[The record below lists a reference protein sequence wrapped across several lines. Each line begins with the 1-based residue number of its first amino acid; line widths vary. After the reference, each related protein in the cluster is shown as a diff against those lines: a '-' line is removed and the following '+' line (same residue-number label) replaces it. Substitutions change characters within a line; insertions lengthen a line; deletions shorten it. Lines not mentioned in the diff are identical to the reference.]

1 MSLRSRKWA
10 CPKPC
15 PPPCPVMPAV
25 PDQGGIMPVLWQPSV
40 QTQLA
45 HTELDVVS
53 RYTLNVITTQ
63 WIQKGVLFRFQMWQ
77 GCDVWGSEDEAQAA
91 QTYAAAQA
99 ANTLAEFDLIV
110 VQDIP
115 PATVLVVSITDT
127 ATSMFAYTGRAVYAT
142 GGGSVNAGYFGP
154 NKSCVCFAF
163 APTASGAWTP
173 AAGRPQFAI
182 GFNRPDETLTGV
194 ECFAPEMNPPA
205 SSLAPN
211 FPDQFS
217 GIENPWTFVYRV
229 VFPYVIPGSALPS
242 TVVDPPACLGVTG
255 LKFNGAAVTVAVGS
269 WSNLRDLIAQPWTIA
284 MDAYYSKSDWFPYAY
299 DADPLQLEQG
309 PNVGPF
315 ALGAGP
321 GQLAVVYFQ
330 PRYKDINT
338 LTTPYAGPNAG
349 LDYGKAQLALLV
361 TSPLAAGQT
370 IYFTNEDYNA
380 AAGGFG
386 PRGALL
392 GSATFQTAQPSFT
405 WQVGINK
412 VPAGTVVFIDN
423 IGHNTSPITIVDAHD
438 STRDVGTITTN
449 TIAGQAVVG
458 LTALSVWFTFGI
470 GAARP
475 LTSELFVAAALS
487 DQYSGDIPPLMPM
500 LSMQRTRLVG
510 KNVYGDGKAILDS
523 RAQPYVVNNLGVF
536 GTVQA
541 PMVNAATPTSLPDG
555 ALATA
560 PAMPVFL
567 GMADFAW

>member
-1 MSLRSRKWA
+1 M
-10 CPKPC
+10 
-15 PPPCPVMPAV
+15 PVV

-40 QTQLA
+40 QTSLA
-45 HTELDVVS
+45 NTDVDVVS
-53 RYTLNVITTQ
+53 QYTLNVITTQ

-77 GCDVWGSEDEAQAA
+77 GCDVWNEETAAETYLDAQSSH
-91 QTYAAAQA
+91 
-99 ANTLAEFDLIV
+99 TLAEFDLIV
-110 VQDIP
+110 AQDIP
-115 PATVLVVSITDT
+115 PATVLVVSITDIG
-127 ATSMFAYTGRAVYAT
+127 TSMFAYTGRAVYAT
-142 GGGSVNAGYFGP
+142 GGGSVNSGYFGP

-182 GFNRPDETLTGV
+182 GFNRPANELTGP
-194 ECFAPEMNPPA
+194 CGRDALRPA
-205 SSLAPN
+205 SDTAPN

-229 VFPYVIPGSALPS
+229 VYPYVIPGSAIPES
-242 TVVDPPACLGVTG
+242 VIDPPVCLAVKGIKFDGAVVTI
-255 LKFNGAAVTVAVGS
+255 AIGS

-299 DADPLQLEQG
+299 NEDPLLLDQG

-361 TSPLAAGQT
+361 TSPLYAGQT

-386 PRGALL
+386 PRSALL
-392 GSATFQTAQPSFT
+392 GPATFQTAQPSFT
-405 WQVGINK
+405 WQVGITDI
-412 VPAGTVVFIDN
+412 PAGTVVFIDN
-423 IGHNTSPITIVDAHD
+423 IGHDSNAITIVDAHD
-438 STRDVGTITTN
+438 SSRDVGTIPTN

-458 LTALSVWFTFGI
+458 LIALAVWFTFGI

-487 DQYSGDIPPLMPM
+487 DQYTGDFPPLMPM
-500 LSMQRTRLVG
+500 LSTQRTRLVG
-510 KNVYGDGKAILDS
+510 KNVYGDGRAILDT
-523 RAQPYVVNNLGVF
+523 RAEPYVVNNAGIF
-536 GTVQA
+536 STVQA
-541 PMVNAATPTSLPDG
+541 PMVNAATPTTLPDG
-555 ALATA
+555 ANATA
-560 PAMPVFL
+560 TAMPVFL